1 MIHEAKNGKTKF
13 FIYLFLNCAGLFLGC
28 SMWELFFEYF
38 DYSLSKFE
46 TIFSLILVHCKCALL
61 FPNCNFECLYTI
73 LAMWCTLMFAISS
86 TSRIEILWTRND
98 MWTMFNNFVKSIVSN
113 CVLYLCFFLK
123 SRFPFFLETTL
134 KNVNGLISN
143 IIKIWRT
150 VLFATYISYDDLHL
164 MIILWSIC
172 AAWTI

>member
-1 MIHEAKNGKTKF
+1 MQVSLGDVPYGN
-13 FIYLFLNCAGLFLGC
+13 YFLNILIVAL
-28 SMWELFFEYF
+28 
-38 DYSLSKFE
+38 E
-46 TIFSLILVHCKCALL
+46 TIFFLILVHCKCALL

-98 MWTMFNNFVKSIVSN
+98 MWTMFKNFVKSIVSS
-113 CVLYLCFFLK
+113 CVFFKSIFQFLLKTFLK
-123 SRFPFFLETTL
+123 DVES
-134 KNVNGLISN
+134 LISN

-150 VLFATYISYDDLHL
+150 VLVATYISYDDLHL
-164 MIILWSIC
+164 TIILWSIC